1 MIHRKGK
8 IWLLLLVV
16 MMLALSACSAGGKG
30 ASSGEAGS
38 PKPAGNTDSAKNKPL
53 DPVTLKIM
61 IPGDKPKSMDAVIAE
76 AEKRMAGTLN
86 VKLDVQFIP
95 WSDLAQKTQLVLS
108 TAQDV
113 DLIFD
118 APWLHLNQM
127 VESYEPLEKL
137 LDQYGSDIL
146 KTRPENMWEA
156 NKINGKIVGIP
167 LGAFQSG
174 TPSSNHTYLVRK
186 DIREKLGIAPI
197 QSYDDLVKFMYA
209 VKEKEPSMIPFS
221 TSNSAA
227 SMSEAT
233 FRFQY
238 DYETHIRPTHA
249 LGQSHVL
256 HYKNNDGK
264 VYNLFDKMDPTFWAY
279 VTNARKLYQ
288 DKIIDPDIM
297 ATKGAHQ
304 LLKAGKQAV
313 ASIPDFGVPSDIQA
327 ELAKAVPGAKL
338 EAVTFYQFEAGKNIS
353 NFVQGNFL
361 CVPVASKNKE
371 RAIQFLNWANQKEN
385 YELLAYGIKGVD
397 WEEAGDKLYKPLGDG
412 YRWFPYAWIWN
423 PTHDRLN
430 AAQGEDAIKANQF
443 IMKSEN
449 FTADILTG
457 FSFDST
463 PVANELA
470 QYNSLEA
477 KYYIILVNGVADQDR
492 AWNDFKGEAAPSVKK
507 IQEELEKQIAAF
519 LAKAKK

>member
-1 MIHRKGK
+1 MRHRMGK
-8 IWLLLLVV
+8 AWLLLVV
-16 MMLALSACSAGGKG
+16 LMLVLSACAADQGGG
-30 ASSGEAGS
+30 SASSGETS
-38 PKPAGNTDSAKNKPL
+38 KPAEDPGAAENEPL
-53 DPVTLKIM
+53 EPVTLKIM
-61 IPGDKPKSMDAVIAE
+61 IPGDRPKSMDAVVAE

-95 WSDLAQKTQLVLS
+95 WSDIDQKTKLVLS
-108 TAQDV
+108 TGQEA

-118 APWLHLNQM
+118 APWLHLNEM
-127 VESYEPLEKL
+127 VEFYEPLDQL
-137 LDQYGSDIL
+137 LQQYGPDVL
-146 KTRPENMWEA
+146 NTRPANMWEA
-156 NKINGKIVGIP
+156 NKISGNIVGIP

-197 QSYDDLVKFMYA
+197 RSYEDLVKFMYA
-209 VKEKEPSMIPFS
+209 VKEKEPSIIPFS

-238 DYETHIRPTHA
+238 DYETHLRTTHA
-249 LGQSHVL
+249 LGQSLVL

-264 VYNLFDKMDPTFWAY
+264 VYNLFDEMDPKFWEY
-279 VTNARKLYQ
+279 VTNARTLYL
-288 DKIIDPDIM
+288 DKIIDPDMM
-297 ATKGAHQ
+297 ATKGNHQ

-313 ASIPDFGVPSDIQA
+313 GSIPDFGVPTDIQA
-327 ELAKAVPGAKL
+327 ELEKNVPGAVL
-338 EAVTFYQFEAGKNIS
+338 EAVTFYQFEPGKNIS
-353 NFVQGNFL
+353 NFVQGNFI

-371 RAIQFLNWANQKEN
+371 RAIQFLNWAHQKEN
-385 YELLAYGIKGVD
+385 YELLAYGIQGVD

-430 AAQGEDAIKANQF
+430 ASQGEDAIKANQF
-443 IMKSEN
+443 IMNGDN
-449 FTADILTG
+449 FVADILTG

-477 KYYIILVNGVADQDR
+477 KYYIILVNGVGDPDQV
-492 AWNDFKGEAAPSVKK
+492 WNDFKGEAASYVKK
-507 IQEELEKQIAAF
+507 IQQELEKQISEF
-519 LAKAKK
+519 LAKK